1 MDKFIY
7 RGILILVCV
16 MLSIVLIITP
26 VLIMMWIKIQKA
38 EIRIERKEKQVNQQ
52 LRQLRE
58 KWNTW
63 YV

>member
-52 LRQLRE
+52 LRELRE
-58 KWNTW
+58 K
-63 YV
+63 

>member
-38 EIRIERKEKQVNQQ
+38 EIRIERKERQVNQQ
-52 LRQLRE
+52 LRELRE
-58 KWNTW
+58 LK
-63 YV
+63 